1 MRLLELVEA
10 IQELREGRAV
20 LRSFGTREAYQAEQ
34 QIACL
39 RILGPGRDAGQEP
52 GPRIRRHAICCLSLI
67 HI

>member
-34 QIACL
+34 QAWS
-39 RILGPGRDAGQEP
+39 G
-52 GPRIRRHAICCLSLI
+52 SL
-67 HI
+67 HECE